1 MIVNTVCLSKLVLAL
16 PVICAQRSHA
26 FARLP
31 IGGFAFLYGGE
42 KEEEMK
48 LHIFFA
54 LIDLLIL
61 LAYPIVFII
70 AKTRQF
76 LGFKR

>member
-1 MIVNTVCLSKLVLAL
+1 MIVRTEHRSTARTL
-16 PVICAQRSHA
+16 PVICAPDA

-31 IGGFAFLYGGE
+31 AWWFRVFVPAAN

-48 LHIFFA
+48 LNIFFA

-61 LAYPIVFII
+61 LVYPFVFVV
-70 AKTRQF
+70 AKTRQI

>member
-1 MIVNTVCLSKLVLAL
+1 MVVSRFCY
-16 PVICAQRSHA
+16 R
-26 FARLP
+26 
-31 IGGFAFLYGGE
+31 GE
-42 KEEEMK
+42 QEEEMK

-61 LAYPIVFII
+61 LVYPFVFIA
-70 AKTRQF
+70 AKTRQL